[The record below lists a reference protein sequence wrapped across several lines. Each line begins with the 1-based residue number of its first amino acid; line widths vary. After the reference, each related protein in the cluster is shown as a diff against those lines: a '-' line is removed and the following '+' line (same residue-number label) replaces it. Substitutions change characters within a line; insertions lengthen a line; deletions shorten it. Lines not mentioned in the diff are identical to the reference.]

1 MALHWNMC
9 SSASFGLGA
18 MLPSC
23 IQCSMILRWTS
34 VCWSNR
40 TFPPSCQHF
49 LSARNRN
56 VKVNIVPSLEV
67 DITKCFNAFE
77 IYLDQ
82 YMLIYTDKRGAV
94 IHRDTMD
101 VVGAWTALEE
111 HQKKY
116 AEQQKRKRQKDL
128 NISIGASLGNIF
140 VLNSYCFTY
149 LECRWGNGG
158 SKLYPFLY

>member
-1 MALHWNMC
+1 MLYDIEMDECVLVKSNLSTFM
-9 SSASFGLGA
+9 SA
-18 MLPSC
+18 
-23 IQCSMILRWTS
+23 
-34 VCWSNR
+34 
-40 TFPPSCQHF
+40 FPLNENC
-49 LSARNRN
+49 N
-56 VKVNIVPSLEV
+56 VKVNTVPSLEV
-67 DITKCFNAFE
+67 DIKKCFNAFE

-149 LECRWGNGG
+149 LECR
-158 SKLYPFLY
+158 